1 MALSFCNFQI
11 GTLAIMTETTSEVK
25 LYSLKEVAQ
34 NKDKK
39 WITIHNNV
47 YDVSGFLNE
56 HPGGEEILI
65 EQAGKDA
72 TEPFEDV
79 GHSTDARELMAKY
92 KIGELV
98 EEDRK
103 DTKVKKH
110 EWKSSDEGTSN
121 AWSSWLIPA
130 AIGIAATIAYRCYLM
145 YQSSN

>member
-1 MALSFCNFQI
+1 MAESSP
-11 GTLAIMTETTSEVK
+11 TAVK
-25 LYSLKEVAQ
+25 LYSLEEVAQ

-39 WITIHNNV
+39 WIAIHNSV
-47 YDVSGFLNE
+47 YDVNSFLNE

-92 KIGELV
+92 KIGELI
-98 EEDRK
+98 EADCK

-110 EWKSSDEGTSN
+110 DWKSSEEGGSN
-121 AWSSWLIPA
+121 PWSSWLIPA
-130 AIGIAATIAYRCYLM
+130 AIGIVATIIYRCYLL
-145 YQSSN
+145 YQSSH

>member
-1 MALSFCNFQI
+1 MAEPSATPI
-11 GTLAIMTETTSEVK
+11 K
-25 LYSLKEVAQ
+25 LYSLEEVAQ

-39 WITIHNNV
+39 WIAIHNSV
-47 YDVSGFLNE
+47 YDVNPFLNE

-92 KIGELV
+92 KIGELI
-98 EEDRK
+98 EADRR

-110 EWKSSDEGTSN
+110 DWKSSEEGGSP
-121 AWSSWLIPA
+121 WSSWLVPA
-130 AIGIAATIAYRCYLM
+130 AIGIVATIIYRCYLL
-145 YQSSN
+145 YQSSH